1 MKATR
6 IRYQQTGEFHF
17 LTFSCYRR
25 RPYLSTIAAMELFED
40 ALERVRRRYHFAVAG
55 YVVMPEHVHLLVNEP
70 QRALLSK
77 TIQSQPMTS
86 GINIYGYIVGHDGV
100 GNVTSFQDG
109 TYSSSGLLSNG
120 LPAGPGIMGTWNFA
134 SGSGSGYDRLNR
146 LSAASVTWPDG
157 TSQSFCWD
165 YDSFGNRQHQQQASG
180 TSGFTNAP
188 GSGCQI
194 AGGAALLSNEV
205 TLVGSNNQI
214 SDGLHQYD
222 AAGDLVQDATTG
234 NSYLYDAEG
243 RVCAVESTAEPGFTT
258 MTGYLYDADGYRVA
272 KGTITSM
279 SCDPT
284 MNGFQFAEDYVLG
297 PGGEELSMLNGS
309 GTWQRTNVYAGGKLI
324 GTYDM
329 VGNPD
334 YNPTQQVSASNP
346 EQIPWLHFHLEDALG
361 TRRMQVS
368 GMLANLGQPEMDFQS
383 LPFGDG
389 LSPYPDANS
398 DQGTEL
404 GGFLGSTPLFF
415 TGKERDTESGNDYFE
430 ARYYSSSMGRFLSPD
445 PGPYLVPDPQSWN
458 RYAYVQNNPLRNTDP
473 TGLILQIGGESG
485 QALIDMLSKKS
496 GLHLVPDKKGHL
508 ETKGK
513 RDKNGTN
520 GELAKQIERA
530 ISSDKVVNI
539 TANQGETPTYNF
551 FDDHETHTVD
561 MSDFSKT
568 DSQAPDLATT
578 LLDHVMSEYT
588 DMAEGKD
595 FFDAHQEALKSES
608 KAMSGATG
616 HKEMTRQTIDE
627 NPLFKFVY
635 STVQYNVL
643 VTGGKNG
650 TTDIDTVT
658 KVPVEGDKKP

>member
-1 MKATR
+1 
-6 IRYQQTGEFHF
+6 
-17 LTFSCYRR
+17 
-25 RPYLSTIAAMELFED
+25 
-40 ALERVRRRYHFAVAG
+40 
-55 YVVMPEHVHLLVNEP
+55 
-70 QRALLSK
+70 
-77 TIQSQPMTS
+77 
-86 GINIYGYIVGHDGV
+86 
-100 GNVTSFQDG
+100 
-109 TYSSSGLLSNG
+109 
-120 LPAGPGIMGTWNFA
+120 
-134 SGSGSGYDRLNR
+134 
-146 LSAASVTWPDG
+146 
-157 TSQSFCWD
+157 
-165 YDSFGNRQHQQQASG
+165 
-180 TSGFTNAP
+180 
-188 GSGCQI
+188 
-194 AGGAALLSNEV
+194 
-205 TLVGSNNQI
+205 
-214 SDGLHQYD
+214 
-222 AAGDLVQDATTG
+222 
-234 NSYLYDAEG
+234 
-243 RVCAVESTAEPGFTT
+243 
-258 MTGYLYDADGYRVA
+258 
-272 KGTITSM
+272 
-279 SCDPT
+279 
-284 MNGFQFAEDYVLG
+284 
-297 PGGEELSMLNGS
+297 
-309 GTWQRTNVYAGGKLI
+309 
-324 GTYDM
+324 
-329 VGNPD
+329 
-334 YNPTQQVSASNP
+334 
-346 EQIPWLHFHLEDALG
+346 
-361 TRRMQVS
+361 
-368 GMLANLGQPEMDFQS
+368 MDFQS